1 MNKQFWLVCNLV
13 GLIAAGASADT
24 LWREQSPRS
33 MFADK
38 KAYAVGDILTILVQE
53 NSTAS
58 KDNSTKTSKQSDVDA
73 ALATFLYSP
82 AGSGMLTHNGQ
93 MPALKYSAK
102 QDFNGGGTINNQE
115 QIVAKVAV
123 KVVDVLPNQQLV
135 IEGTRKTSFGGESQ
149 DIVLHGNVRTED
161 IAANNTVFS
170 YNVADAKITFIN
182 KGSVTDSQR
191 KGWFTKIWEVLT
203 PF

>member
-1 MNKQFWLVCNLV
+1 MNKRFWLACSLGGLV
-13 GLIAAGASADT
+13 AAGASADS

-82 AGSGMLTHNGQ
+82 AGSGLLTHNGQ

-102 QDFNGGGTINNQE
+102 QNFNGGGTINNNE

-135 IEGTRKTSFGGESQ
+135 IEGTRQTSFAGESQ
-149 DIVLHGNVRTED
+149 DIVLHGTVRSED

-170 YNVADAKITFIN
+170 YNVADAKIRFIN

>member
-1 MNKQFWLVCNLV
+1 MNKRFWLACSLG
-13 GLIAAGASADT
+13 GLIAAGTSADS
-24 LWREQSPRS
+24 LWREQAPRS

-73 ALATFLYSP
+73 AIATFLYSP
-82 AGSGMLTHNGQ
+82 AGSGLLTHNGQ
-93 MPALKYSAK
+93 MPALKYSSK
-102 QDFNGGGTINNQE
+102 QNFNGGGSINNNE

-135 IEGTRKTSFGGESQ
+135 IEGTRQTSFAGESQ
-149 DIVLHGNVRTED
+149 DIVLRGAVRTED
-161 IAANNTVFS
+161 ISANNTVFS
-170 YNVADAKITFIN
+170 YNVADAKITFVN

-191 KGWFTKIWEVLT
+191 KGWFTKIWEMLT